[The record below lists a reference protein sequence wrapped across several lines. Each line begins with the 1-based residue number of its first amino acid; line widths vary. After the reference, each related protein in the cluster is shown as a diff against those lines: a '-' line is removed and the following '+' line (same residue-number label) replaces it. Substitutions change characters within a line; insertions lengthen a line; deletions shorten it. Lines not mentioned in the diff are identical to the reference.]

1 MVCCPSHPRKVGL
14 ASAQD
19 LENLEMRGKIL
30 GGWAGREYF
39 NTLIVPLGSNI
50 DLPSF
55 FFR

>member
-1 MVCCPSHPRKVGL
+1 MVCCLSHPCKVGS
-14 ASAQD
+14 ASAQ
-19 LENLEMRGKIL
+19 ENLEMRGKIL

-39 NTLIVPLGSNI
+39 NTPIVPLGSDI